1 MKTTYKLLSYSAN
14 KLPRAG
20 VLVGDTV
27 YDAQKATGVAAHAN
41 MLGILA
47 DWSAAKKARAGALPG
62 ANLLRG
68 GQLHRPHA
76 RDGAGAQSA

>member
-41 MLGILA
+41 MLGLLA
-47 DWSAAKKARAGALPG
+47 DWAAAGCHTSTAASAIARTTGMRLTMVKT
-62 ANLLRG
+62 LC
-68 GQLHRPHA
+68 
-76 RDGAGAQSA
+76 